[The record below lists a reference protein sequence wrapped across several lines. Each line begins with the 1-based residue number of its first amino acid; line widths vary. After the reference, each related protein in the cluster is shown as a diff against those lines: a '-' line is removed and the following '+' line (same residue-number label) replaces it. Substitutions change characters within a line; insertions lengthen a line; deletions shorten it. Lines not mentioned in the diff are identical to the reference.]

1 MFWKLSTELGDQMR
15 RLRDPRILAATVV
28 AVAATA
34 LLGGVAL
41 AGKSPPV
48 SLDGKVSNKGEK
60 TVKKSKITI
69 EEDDFYFKPTFSKS
83 KLGSTVKVTLK
94 NEGNTQHTFTIPS
107 LGIDNVLDAGK
118 KATVDVRLPADGAL
132 GFYCRFHGEP
142 RSGGQG
148 MQGAFFSKKGE
159 AVSTGGGAAPS
170 SSAPPATT
178 GAAPSTSAPSGP
190 YGY

>member
-1 MFWKLSTELGDQMR
+1 MFWKLSIELGVLMR
-15 RLRDPRILAATVV
+15 RLRDPRILAVTAV
-28 AVAATA
+28 AVAAIV
-34 LLGGVAL
+34 LMGGVAL

-48 SLDGKVSNKGEK
+48 SLDGKVTNKGEK
-60 TVKKSKITI
+60 SVKKSKITI

-83 KLGSTVKVTLK
+83 KLGTTVKVTLK

-107 LGIDNVLDAGK
+107 LGIDSVLDAGK
-118 KATVDVRLPADGAL
+118 KSTVEVTLPADGAL

-142 RSGGQG
+142 PGGGQG
-148 MQGAFFSKKGE
+148 MQGAFFSKKGQ

-170 SSAPPATT
+170 SSAPTATT
-178 GAAPSTSAPSGP
+178 GAAPSTSTPSGA

>member
-1 MFWKLSTELGDQMR
+1 MR
-15 RLRDPRILAATVV
+15 RLRNPRILAVTVV
-28 AVAATA
+28 AVVATA
-34 LLGGVAL
+34 LAGGVAL

-69 EEDDFYFKPTFSKS
+69 EEDDFYFKPTFGKS
-83 KLGSTVKVTLK
+83 KLGSEVRVRLK
-94 NEGNTQHTFTIPS
+94 NEGNAQHTFTIPS

-118 KATVDVRLPADGAL
+118 SATVDVTLPGDGAL
-132 GFYCRFHGEP
+132 AFYCRFHGP
-142 RSGGQG
+142 DATNQG

-170 SSAPPATT
+170 DSAPTATT
-178 GAAPSTSAPSGP
+178 GAAPSASTGSGPSG
-190 YGY
+190 Y

>member
-1 MFWKLSTELGDQMR
+1 MR
-15 RLRDPRILAATVV
+15 RLRDPRILAVTVV
-28 AVAATA
+28 AIAATA
-34 LLGGVAL
+34 LMGGVAL

-48 SLDGKVSNKGEK
+48 SLDGKVTNKGEK

-83 KLGSTVKVTLK
+83 KLGTTVKITLK
-94 NEGNTQHTFTIPS
+94 NEGKTQHTFTIPS

-118 KATVDVRLPADGAL
+118 KATVDVTLPADGAL

-142 RSGGQG
+142 PSGGRG

-159 AVSTGGGAAPS
+159 AVSTGGGAAP
-170 SSAPPATT
+170 P
-178 GAAPSTSAPSGP
+178 TSAGSGS